1 MTNDQDQINQDK
13 IHALSD
19 RLEILL
25 ARQDEFNREIFS
37 LRSDLN
43 KLTAKQW
50 VKSDEG
56 LVVESLKTSEV
67 ASPIYQ
73 PSQAGIQATPHV
85 QQTSV
90 LPPIDTPTAGKPPKD
105 KLNLEKFIGENL
117 ISKIGIAITIIGVAI
132 GAKYSIE
139 HELISPLTRIILG
152 YLAAIVL
159 MGVGIRLKQKYTNY
173 SAVLVSGAVTIMYF
187 ITFAA
192 HSYYSIIPQVMAFAL
207 MVVFTVF
214 TIVAALN
221 YNQQVIAH
229 IGLVGAYAVPFLLS
243 DGSGNVSVLF
253 SYMAIINVGIL
264 VIALKKY
271 WKQLFYSSFGL
282 TWIIFA
288 VWYVSSYIPSEHFG
302 MALTFLSLFFIIFYL
317 TLLASRLLQK
327 QKFATDNIILL
338 VSNAFIFYGFGFA
351 MLQNHP
357 IGNQLLGLFTL
368 GNAFLHFVVGLFIYQ
383 KKLADKNLFYLV
395 VGLVLVFI
403 TIAVPVQLNGNWV
416 TLLWVSEAALLFW
429 LGRTKQISIYER
441 LSYPLMFLALFS
453 LIQDWAG
460 VYNQYILDYPET
472 RITPFINVYFLSS
485 VLFVAAFAFINILNL
500 NKKYPTALPTH
511 GFLAKLI
518 HYSIPT
524 IFIAVL
530 YYAFRLEIAN
540 YWNQLYTD
548 SSLTIQR
555 DGEEYASFFTNS
567 DLRHFKT
574 VWVLNYT
581 LLFMSALA
589 FFNFIKLKNKQF
601 GLVNLALLTISIG
614 VFLTQGLYELSEL
627 HENYLGQVLSEYYQ
641 HGIFSLGIRYVSFGL
656 VALALVAAYKHVSQ
670 VFMPNNIQLPIALLL
685 HITVLWMASSEMIHW
700 LNMAEAAQSYKLG
713 LSILWATYALLLIIL
728 GIWKKK
734 KYLRIGAIALFGVT
748 LIKLFFYDI
757 RHLDTIAKTVVL
769 VLLGVLLLIISFL
782 YNKYKHIISNE
793 DEN

>member
-13 IHALSD
+13 INELSA

-25 ARQDEFNREIFS
+25 ARQDDFNREIFS

-56 LVVESLKTSEV
+56 LLDESPKTSEV
-67 ASPIYQ
+67 ASPVYQ
-73 PSQAGIQATPHV
+73 PSQARIQATPHV
-85 QQTSV
+85 QHTSV
-90 LPPIDTPTAGKPPKD
+90 LTPMDTPTAGKPKKE
-105 KLNLEKFIGENL
+105 KLNIEKFIGENL

-173 SAVLVSGAVTIMYF
+173 SAVLVSGAITIMYF

-192 HSYYSIIPQVMAFAL
+192 HSYYSLIPQAMAFAL

-243 DGSGNVSVLF
+243 EGSGNVSVLF

-271 WKQLFYSSFGL
+271 WKKLFYSSFVL
-282 TWIIFA
+282 TWIIYA
-288 VWYVSSYIPSEHFG
+288 VWYVDSYKQGEHFG
-302 MALTFLSLFFIIFYL
+302 MALIFLSLYFAVFYL
-317 TLLASRLLQK
+317 TLLTSRLLQK

-338 VSNAFIFYGFGFA
+338 VFNAFIFYGFGFA

-383 KKLADKNLFYLV
+383 KELADKNLFYLV

-416 TLLWVSEAALLFW
+416 TLLWTGEAALLFW

-453 LIQDWAG
+453 LIQDWAS
-460 VYNQYILDYPET
+460 VYNQYLPDYPET
-472 RITPFINVYFLSS
+472 RIAPFINVYFLSS
-485 VLFVAAFAFINILNL
+485 VLFVGAFAFINILNR
-500 NKKYPTALPTH
+500 NKSYLTALPAH
-511 GFLAKLI
+511 GILSKLI
-518 HYSIPT
+518 QYSIPT
-524 IFIAVL
+524 IFIAVF

-540 YWNQLYTD
+540 YWNQLYAD
-548 SSLTIQR
+548 SSLTVYSA
-555 DGEEYASFFTNS
+555 GEEYPNFLFNP
-567 DLRHFKT
+567 DLKHFKT
-574 VWVLNYT
+574 IWVLNYS

-589 FFNFIKLKNKQF
+589 FFNLKKIKSTQF

-641 HGIFSLGIRYVSFGL
+641 HGFFSLGIRYVSFGL
-656 VALALVAAYKHVSQ
+656 VALALVATYKYVSQ
-670 VFMPNNIQLPIALLL
+670 EFMLNDIQPPFALLL

-757 RHLDTIAKTVVL
+757 RHLDTIAKTIVL

-793 DEN
+793 EI